1 LTLKISGFRLPDHH
15 LKNEDC
21 VPYPLVVPKRELQLA
36 VVVVVAAV
44 VVDCDDPLLP
54 TRTEQQRWLI
64 GQLVEEK

>member
-44 VVDCDDPLLP
+44 VAVVVVAAAAGRDYNRSRLY
-54 TRTEQQRWLI
+54 
-64 GQLVEEK
+64 

>member
-44 VVDCDDPLLP
+44 VVAAAAGRDYNRSRLY
-54 TRTEQQRWLI
+54 
-64 GQLVEEK
+64 